1 MIKKLD
7 SKNLKVI
14 VLSLGVILLISLLC
28 LVLKDTHAYYNYEM
42 APVPIFTGKVGDF
55 VGGKLEPSPYEGDAD
70 ISTIVYANE
79 GEGYRIIDTVPVFGF
94 TLNEKKT
101 KCKPESLPFSD
112 IDITDGTITYDVTE
126 TTPNQISCYIVYDL
140 TSDVVVYAYKQDSS
154 GTKTYNDKTYTLVG
168 DIPTNYKYVGFT
180 CTDKGTEINYNVS
193 TGISF
198 TTDKPNI
205 CYVYFD
211 VQ

>member
-112 IDITDGTITYDVTE
+112 IDITDGTITYDV
-126 TTPNQISCYIVYDL
+126 
-140 TSDVVVYAYKQDSS
+140 VVYAYKQDSS